1 MPAHMHSS
9 QFWFA
14 CEASPLFVARLSRL
28 CVRARPWDRQ
38 VPRAPLRAPG
48 VTHCAATSSVASA
61 GVTPPSSLIRTH
73 APDQNPPADFGFP
86 YFGRSLQVVA
96 SPCWELALP
105 GVISAILA
113 WVLGPLP
120 RSAPSVHLLV
130 SSRRASASPQT
141 AQVRRARQ
149 PPQCSFNDVN
159 ISGLQ
164 SFLYVQAP
172 ILARP
177 PGCTHR
183 CGSVSTGRP
192 GRLRHAM
199 NMWLPNMN
207 RGIATR
213 LYRAIGATG
222 LSPAGL
228 RPCRPLPL
236 SLFLRSW
243 VDYGC
248 LTA

>member
-1 MPAHMHSS
+1 M
-9 QFWFA
+9 
-14 CEASPLFVARLSRL
+14 
-28 CVRARPWDRQ
+28 
-38 VPRAPLRAPG
+38 
-48 VTHCAATSSVASA
+48 
-61 GVTPPSSLIRTH
+61 
-73 APDQNPPADFGFP
+73 
-86 YFGRSLQVVA
+86 
-96 SPCWELALP
+96 
-105 GVISAILA
+105 
-113 WVLGPLP
+113 LGPLP

-149 PPQCSFNDVN
+149 PSQCSFNDVN

-213 LYRAIGATG
+213 LYRAIGAAG

-236 SLFLRSW
+236 SPFNPFNTLIASPESQNRWHYSSSTSISPSCPRRM
-243 VDYGC
+243 VSKPAPTP
-248 LTA
+248 LTYTSSPFSENHNVMARLSAML